1 MEESLFNVVTFI
13 IIAVTI
19 IAIFAVISIPLFAP
33 QGFGPNPAFRS
44 NRCTDYCPSRVC
56 RQYQGR
62 MSNYNSCLDCQKQG
76 MCYSEPSGSCFK
88 CSPSEANVPCKSQK
102 RYGCEN
108 PRGFKKPDVPPINPM
123 TNGCQ
128 LCWN

>member
-13 IIAVTI
+13 IISVTI
-19 IAIFAVISIPLFAP
+19 IAVFAVISIPLFAP
-33 QGFGPNPAFRS
+33 QGFGPNPVFRS

-56 RQYQGR
+56 QQYQDR
-62 MSNYNSCLDCQKQG
+62 VNNYNSCLDCQKQG

-88 CSPSEANVPCKSQK
+88 CSESEANIPCKSQQ

-108 PRGFKKPDVPPINPM
+108 PRGFQKHDVPPINPM
-123 TNGCQ
+123 INGCQ
-128 LCWN
+128 LCWK